1 MMDAVPKSKSRII
14 LEQLFLIAVL
24 VVIFYLIFR
33 RVKIHDVLLALRT
46 VEPVSFFILSLLFV
60 ATTLLI
66 DAFTHFLLFKRFD
79 FNFSFA
85 EMLQL
90 RLANLLFASLGFIYG
105 QGGMVWMASRDSKK
119 PAAQVV
125 GLLAF
130 LFFNTF
136 HAALF
141 WITLGLVFFLP
152 KLNAAETF
160 SWLWIWVLIDWPL
173 FIAWVWF
180 WQSRFKNLVPAR
192 LRESLLYGFDRARSA
207 RYLEMIALRALQ
219 FLVIAIFIWLA
230 LPAMRIDIPFRAV
243 VSILPIQG
251 ILIAIP
257 TPGRYGVNEGAF
269 LLLFRNWAEESR
281 LVAFGLLWGTSS
293 NVLRS
298 LASLLA
304 LRKLKGK

>member
-1 MMDAVPKSKSRII
+1 MGAAPKSRLRII
-14 LEQLFLIAVL
+14 LEQALLIAIVAA
-24 VVIFYLIFR
+24 IFYLIFR

-46 VEPVSFFILSLLFV
+46 VEPVRFFILSFLFV
-60 ATTLLI
+60 AATLLI
-66 DAFTHFLLFKRFD
+66 DACTHFALFKRFN
-79 FNFSFA
+79 FNFSFS

-105 QGGMVWMASRDSKK
+105 QGGMAWMASRDSKK

-141 WITLGLVFFLP
+141 WITLGMIFFLP
-152 KLNAAETF
+152 ALNAAKTF
-160 SWLWIWVLIDWPL
+160 SWLWIWIAIDWPL

-192 LRESLLYGFDRARSA
+192 LRESLLYGFDRARPA
-207 RYLEMIALRALQ
+207 RYLEMGSLRALQ
-219 FLVIAIFIWLA
+219 FLVIAFFIRLA
-230 LPAMRIDIPFRAV
+230 LPGMLIDIPFRAV

-281 LVAFGLLWGTSS
+281 LVAFGLLWGTCS

-298 LASLLA
+298 LASLIA
-304 LRKLKGK
+304 LQKLRGK